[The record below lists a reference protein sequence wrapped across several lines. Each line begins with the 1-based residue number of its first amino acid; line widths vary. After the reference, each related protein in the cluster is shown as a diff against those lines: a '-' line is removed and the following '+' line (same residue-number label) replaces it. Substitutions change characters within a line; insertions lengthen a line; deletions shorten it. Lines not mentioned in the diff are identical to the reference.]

1 MSRFTSGI
9 IYAVLL
15 TSFYVGSRI
24 LAFFSRKKARL
35 KQHLPEQEY
44 DERQELFRGKAFRY
58 GFYTVVVFCLFDS
71 YLFSFIHEDIF
82 EPHVELPL
90 AISLGTFVILEYELW
105 NDVNTPVA
113 LPKPGKAK
121 KKRKSNQTLDM
132 IVTLIMFGM
141 LALAIAFLVPW
152 KHFAVDGKFDL
163 LDLLFVLF
171 IKIVIYIV
179 SHIAHGIYVKIR
191 DRE

>member
-1 MSRFTSGI
+1 MSKFTGGI

-35 KQHLPEQEY
+35 KQHLPEEEY
-44 DERQELFRGKAFRY
+44 DERQELYRGKAFRY
-58 GFYTVVVFCLFDS
+58 GFYTIVVFCLFDS

-105 NDVNTPVA
+105 NDVNTPVV
-113 LPKPGKAK
+113 LPKTGKVK

-132 IVTLIMFGM
+132 IVTLIMFGL
-141 LALAIAFLVPW
+141 LALAIVFLIPW
-152 KHFAVDGKFDL
+152 KHFAVDGKMDL
-163 LDLLFVLF
+163 LDLLFILF
-171 IKIVIYIV
+171 VMIVIYIV
-179 SHIAHGIYVKIR
+179 SCIAHGIYLKIR